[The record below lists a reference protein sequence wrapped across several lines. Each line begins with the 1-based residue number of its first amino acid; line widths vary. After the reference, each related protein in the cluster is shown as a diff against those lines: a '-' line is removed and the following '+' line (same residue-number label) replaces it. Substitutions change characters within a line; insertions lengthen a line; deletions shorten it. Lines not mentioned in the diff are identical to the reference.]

1 MTQQTAE
8 SPRRRMVYGLNDKPP
23 FLIML
28 LSGAQHVL
36 TLFGAT
42 TLVPLLLGPAM
53 GMSPLQIASLI
64 SCVYFGMGVATLI
77 QTHPKLGSG
86 LPIVQGSSFSF
97 IPSFTTVIGIYGTVT
112 VVEGQNVVTNPEVV
126 MQYLG
131 GGLIVGG
138 LILALIGYSRIVGV
152 IRRVITPV
160 VIGPVIMAIGFS
172 LAGTAV
178 QGNAANYWPA
188 SLAVVV
194 LIFLFSLVIRNKY
207 VNIFAILLAI
217 VVTYLACL
225 GLSMNGTFAPGHPA
239 YIDLAKVSEAPWLR
253 DVRNVVMPWGAP
265 KFGMMAVVSLLAGF
279 FAVMIESIGDYHSVS
294 YASGIDDPDAAT
306 ISRGIGAEGIC
317 CALSGVFG
325 SVGTTSYTENIGLIG
340 LTGVASRWVVRT
352 GAVLLILMSFVGK
365 LGALIATMPSPIIG
379 GAYIALFG
387 TIGAMGIQVLMR
399 ADMSSQRNILIIG
412 FAFLMALGLPGWVE
426 QNRDLFMSESYS
438 TLVQTLGGMAWAVL
452 KTPMAVAGLC
462 AAVCDSLIPGTDEER
477 GINVKPRGI

>member
-1 MTQQTAE
+1 MAKQ
-8 SPRRRMVYGLNDKPP
+8 MVYGIDERPP

-53 GMSPLQIASLI
+53 GMSPLQVASLI

-77 QTHPKLGSG
+77 QTHPRLGSG

-97 IPSFTTVIGIYGTVT
+97 IPSFTTVIGIYGTVA
-112 VVEGQNVVTNPEVV
+112 VVGGQEVVTNPAEV
-126 MQYLG
+126 MQYIG

-138 LILALIGYSRIVGV
+138 VILAVVGYSRVVGV

-178 QGNAANYWPA
+178 QANAANYWPA

-194 LIFLFSLVIRNKY
+194 LIFLFSLVIRNRY

-217 VVTYLACL
+217 IITYLACL
-225 GLSMNGTFAPGHPA
+225 GLSLKGMFTPGHPA
-239 YIDLAKVSEAPWLR
+239 YIDLGRVAGAPWLR
-253 DVRNVVMPWGAP
+253 DVRNVVMPWGTP
-265 KFGMMAVVSLLAGF
+265 KFGLMAVVSLLAGF

-294 YASGIDDPDAAT
+294 YASGVDDPDSET
-306 ISRGIGAEGIC
+306 ISRGIGAEGVG
-317 CALSGVFG
+317 CALSGLFG

-426 QNRDLFMSESYS
+426 QNRDLFMSDGYS
-438 TLVQTLGGMAWAVL
+438 TLVRTLGGMVWAVL

-477 GINVKPRGI
+477 GIDVRPRGI